1 MRLSKSTIVG
11 RGWIE
16 NGSERLGRYD
26 VGGARDKAHYTD
38 IAVVAEEIEVIG
50 GDIVAIIHVNL
61 RPSPPRLLF
70 IPPL

>member
-1 MRLSKSTIVG
+1 MAPS
-11 RGWIE
+11 GWEGTMSMAPGI
-16 NGSERLGRYD
+16 N
-26 VGGARDKAHYTD
+26 HYTD

-70 IPPL
+70 ILPP